1 MSDSLLPR
9 RDFLAALVSAGTSSA
24 LSRTPLWT
32 ALGGDAPYGGV
43 IGAPAII
50 TSERLRPQWP
60 SGVQSGDPWP
70 TRAVVWGRT
79 DRDARLQLEWD
90 TTNRFRNVRRVR
102 GPVATSER
110 AFTTHLDLRGLP
122 PGQTIFY
129 RARYESLASPGVMSE
144 PVVGQFRTPP
154 LAHTAPA
161 RPVRIAWSGDMVG
174 QGWGIDTSRGGIRMY
189 DALRRAEPDV
199 FVHSGDNI
207 YADGPLLP
215 EVTLDDGTVWR
226 NLVTEAKS
234 KVCETLE
241 DYRGAFA
248 YNLLDDN
255 ARRFGASVPII
266 AQWDDHEVVDNWFH
280 DLVLEND
287 PRFTEKRVRVLAERG
302 RQALFEFLPIR
313 RHTTDRNRVYRSFS
327 LGALADIFVVDL
339 RSYRG
344 TNSANLQA
352 EPSPATAILGEA
364 QLAWLEQSLRQS
376 RATWKIIACDM
387 PIGLVVNDRVR
398 DGVRNYEAV
407 ANADNGAPLG
417 REHDIARL
425 LRNLQAAQVRN
436 VVWVTAD
443 VHYCAAHHYAPDRAA
458 FTQFDAFWEFV
469 AGPMHAGTFGPNAL
483 DGTFGP
489 EVRFASSAPKPNR
502 PPSDDLQFYG
512 TLDIDP
518 RTRALT
524 AALWDVT
531 GKRLWSTELA
541 SLPTGRPQTSHP

>member
-1 MSDSLLPR
+1 MSDSQLPR
-9 RDFLAALVSAGTSSA
+9 RDFLAALVSAGASGA
-24 LSRTPLWT
+24 LARTPLRSM
-32 ALGGDAPYGGV
+32 LGSDLHGGAV
-43 IGAPAII
+43 GAPSLI

-70 TRAVVWGRT
+70 TRAMLWGRT
-79 DRDARLQLEWD
+79 DRDARLHVEWD
-90 TTNRFRNVRRVR
+90 TTDRFRNVRRVR

-110 AFTTHLDLRGLP
+110 AFTSHLDLGGLP

-129 RARYESLASPGVMSE
+129 RARYESLASPGAMSE

-154 LAHTAPA
+154 LAQAAPS

-174 QGWGIDTSRGGIRMY
+174 QGWGIDASRGGIRMY
-189 DALRRAEPDV
+189 EALRRAEPDV

-207 YADGPLLP
+207 YADGPLQP
-215 EVTLDDGTVWR
+215 EVKLDDGTVWR

-234 KVCETLE
+234 KVCETLD

-248 YNLLDDN
+248 YNLLDEH
-255 ARRFGASVPII
+255 ARRFGASVPVI

-287 PRFTEKRVRVLAERG
+287 PRFTERRVRVLAERAQ
-302 RQALFEFLPIR
+302 QALFEFLPIR

-344 TNSANLQA
+344 ANSPNLQR
-352 EPSPATAILGEA
+352 EPSSATAIMGEA

-387 PIGLVVNDRVR
+387 PIGLVVNDRIR
-398 DGVRNYEAV
+398 EGVRNYEAI

-425 LRNLQAAQVRN
+425 LRNLQAAAVKN

-489 EVRFASSAPKPNR
+489 EVRFASPAPAPNR
-502 PPSDDLQFYG
+502 PPSDNLQFYG
-512 TLDIDP
+512 TLDIEP

-524 AALWDVT
+524 ATLWDVT

-541 SLPTGRPQTSHP
+541 PQP